1 MIDLNKIAIIAGE
14 HNVTY
19 SELLQ
24 RVAQYAKKTPKG
36 KQTKTLIFSENREGW
51 AYSFFSVWQNEG
63 IAVPVDASST
73 ASDVAYILNDCKP
86 DAVWVSRERETVLR
100 EALGYMGLE
109 NTFGSEAS
117 APSNPPA
124 PNRSPLTTYIIDDY
138 ESLPLADE
146 HPTSILPWNALSE
159 PDNTD
164 TALIIYTSGTTG
176 SPKGVMLSYAA
187 LKANVHSVSYDVPIY
202 SEKRRALV
210 LLPLHH
216 VLPLMGSL
224 IAPLYMGGG
233 IAISPSLSGPDI
245 MDTLQ
250 RGQVGIMIG
259 VPRLW
264 QTLFVGIKKKID
276 QTAVGRML
284 FALCSTLKCRTLSR
298 IVFSSVRKKMGGHI
312 DYCVSG
318 GAALDREIGEGLRT
332 LGLDVLEGYGMT
344 ETAPIIA
351 FTRPGDYIPGC
362 SGLPLPGVDCK
373 LVNGELCVKGPNL
386 MSGYFNRPE
395 ETSAVID
402 SDGYLHTGD
411 LAEFDS
417 VGRITITG
425 RTKEIIVLSNG
436 KNVQPSEIE
445 YKLEKY
451 DSLVK
456 EAAVV
461 QDGDMLR
468 AIIVPQPAW
477 ASTMTDAETAAALK
491 RDVLEPYNKTVSA
504 YKKIMSVLVYRGE
517 LPRTR
522 LDKLQ
527 RYKLGEILK
536 EGKGA
541 RENERKRAVEPT
553 FEEYLSIKHF
563 IETEKGITVHAT
575 DHIETDLALDSL
587 DKISLQ
593 TFIENTFGTSVGV
606 DAMPDFANI
615 EALARH
621 VAASPH
627 PSPAGEGVFP
637 LKGDAGSI
645 LPLKGE
651 GGSWS
656 LPLPTAGFTYRL
668 TSRIF
673 KLFFRCYNSLKIKG
687 AENIPAEGA
696 CILAPNHQSFIDGPL
711 VLSALPWNKLGEYF
725 FYATEEH
732 VRGRRRRLAAK
743 SNVIVMERADLKN
756 SILKLAKVLREGHR
770 VIIFPEGARTHDG
783 QTVPFKKT
791 FAILAKDLEVPIV
804 PVCIRGAYE
813 ALPRGSRFVSP
824 KHIEVTFLPAIR
836 ASADQSY
843 EELTKQTQH
852 AIEALLAR

>member
-24 RVAQYAKKTPKG
+24 RVAQFARKTPKG
-36 KQTKTLIFSENREGW
+36 KQTKTIVFSENREGW
-51 AYSFFSVWQNEG
+51 AYAFFSIWLNEG

-73 ASDVAYILNDCKP
+73 ASDVAYILNDCQP
-86 DAVWVSRERETVLR
+86 DAVWVSRDKEATLKEAIKEANVETKVFL
-100 EALGYMGLE
+100 
-109 NTFGSEAS
+109 
-117 APSNPPA
+117 
-124 PNRSPLTTYIIDDY
+124 IDDF
-138 ESLPLADE
+138 ERLSLQDEPLC
-146 HPTSILPWNALSE
+146 SILPWAALAE
-159 PDNTD
+159 PDNDD

-176 SPKGVMLSYAA
+176 SPKGVMLSYSA

-202 SEKRRALV
+202 TDKRRVLV

-250 RGQVGIMIG
+250 RGKVGIMIG

-264 QTLFVGIKKKID
+264 QTLYVGIKKKID
-276 QTAVGRML
+276 ESPVARLL
-284 FALCSTLKCRTLSR
+284 FKLCSVVKSRTLSR
-298 IVFSSVRKKMGGHI
+298 LVFSSVRKKMGGHL

-318 GAALDREIGEGLRT
+318 GAALDKEIGEGLRT

-362 SGLPLPGVDCK
+362 SGLPLPGVECK
-373 LVNGELCVKGPNL
+373 LVDGELCVKGPNL
-386 MSGYFNRPE
+386 MKGYYNRPE
-395 ETSAVID
+395 ETAQVID
-402 SDGYLHTGD
+402 NDGWLHTGD
-411 LAEFDS
+411 LAQFDS
-417 VGRITITG
+417 VGRITLTG
-425 RTKEIIVLSNG
+425 RTKELIILSNG

-451 DSLVK
+451 DKLVK

-461 QDGDMLR
+461 QDGDKLR
-468 AIIVPQPAW
+468 AIIVPQPLW
-477 ASTMTDAETAAALK
+477 ASTLTDSEVASRLK
-491 RDVLEPYNKTVSA
+491 REVLEPYNMTVSA

-527 RYKLGEILK
+527 RYKLGAILK
-536 EGKGA
+536 EGQGA
-541 RENERKRAVEPT
+541 RDKERESKAEPT
-553 FEEYLSIKHF
+553 CEEYRLIKSF
-563 IETEKGITVHAT
+563 IEQEKGIKVHAA
-575 DHIETDLALDSL
+575 DHVETDLALDSL

-606 DAMPDFANI
+606 DEMPGFPNI
-615 EALARH
+615 EALASY
-621 VAASPH
+621 VAKQKTRMEAEDVDWHQLLTGSVDSLSL
-627 PSPAGEGVFP
+627 PSSGLAYRIVSRI
-637 LKGDAGSI
+637 LKG
-645 LPLKGE
+645 
-651 GGSWS
+651 
-656 LPLPTAGFTYRL
+656 
-668 TSRIF
+668 
-673 KLFFRCYNSLKIKG
+673 FFCLYNRLKIKG
-687 AENIPAEGA
+687 QKNVPAKGA
-696 CILAPNHQSFIDGPL
+696 CILAPNHQSYADAPL
-711 VLSALPWNKLGEYF
+711 VLAGLSWSELGQYY

-732 VRGRRRRLAAK
+732 VKSQYRRKMAAQ
-743 SNVIVMERADLKN
+743 SNVIVMERANLKN

-783 QTVPFKKT
+783 GTVPFKKT
-791 FAILAKDLEVPIV
+791 FAILAKELNVPIV
-804 PVCIRGAYE
+804 PVCIRGAFE
-813 ALPRGSRFVSP
+813 ALPRGSSFMRP
-824 KHIEVTFLPAIR
+824 EHIEVNFLPAIKP
-836 ASADQSY
+836 APEQSY
-843 EELTKQTQH
+843 EDLTQRTQD
-852 AIEALLAR
+852 AIEALLAK

>member
-1 MIDLNKIAIIAGE
+1 MIDLTKIAIIAGN

-24 RVAQYAKKTPKG
+24 RVAQFARKTPKG
-36 KQTKTLIFSENREGW
+36 KETKTVIFSENREGW
-51 AYSFFSVWQNEG
+51 AYSFFSVWLNEG
-63 IAVPVDASST
+63 VAVPVDASST
-73 ASDVAYILNDCKP
+73 VSDVAYILNDCKP
-86 DAVWVSRERETVLR
+86 DAIWVSKEREPVLR
-100 EALGYMGLE
+100 EAIKALPQ
-109 NTFGSEAS
+109 NGSGEWT
-117 APSNPPA
+117 PA
-124 PNRSPLTTYIIDDY
+124 VFFIDDY
-138 ESLPLADE
+138 EQLSVADE
-146 HPTSILPWNALSE
+146 PATSILPWTALGE
-159 PDNTD
+159 PDNND
-164 TALIIYTSGTTG
+164 TAIIIYTSGTTG
-176 SPKGVMLSYAA
+176 SPKGVMLSYAN
-187 LKANVHSVSYDVPIY
+187 LKANVHSVSFDVPIFTD
-202 SEKRRALV
+202 KRRALV

-245 MDTLQ
+245 MDTLC

-264 QTLFVGIKKKID
+264 QTLYVGIKKKID
-276 QTAVGRML
+276 QSAVGRML
-284 FALCSTLKCRTLSR
+284 FAFCHAVNWRPVSR
-298 IVFSSVRKKMGGHI
+298 FVFRSVRKKMGGHI
-312 DYCVSG
+312 DYLVSG
-318 GAALDREIGEGLRT
+318 GAALDKEIGEGLRT
-332 LGLDVLEGYGMT
+332 IGLDVLEGYGMT

-373 LVNGELCVKGPNL
+373 LVDGELCVKGPNL
-386 MSGYFNRPE
+386 MKGYYNRPE
-395 ETSAVID
+395 ETREVID

-411 LAEFDS
+411 LATFDPA
-417 VGRITITG
+417 GRVIITG

-451 DSLVK
+451 ETRVK

-477 ASTMTDAETAAALK
+477 ASTMTDSEVAAQLK
-491 RDVLEPYNKTVSA
+491 REVLEPYNMTVSA

-527 RYKLGEILK
+527 RYKLGAILK
-536 EGKGA
+536 EEQGA
-541 RENERKRAVEPT
+541 RSKEHEMTPEPDS
-553 FEEYLSIKHF
+553 EEYRLIKNF
-563 IETEKGITVHAT
+563 IESEKGVKVHAT

-587 DKISLQ
+587 DKVSLQ
-593 TFIENTFGTSVGV
+593 GFIENTFGTSVGV
-606 DAMPDFANI
+606 DEMPAFPSI

-621 VAASPH
+621 VAAQKTKMEAEDVDWHQLLNGP
-627 PSPAGEGVFP
+627 V
-637 LKGDAGSI
+637 D
-645 LPLKGE
+645 
-651 GGSWS
+651 S
-656 LPLPTAGFTYRL
+656 LPLPSAGFAYRFA
-668 TSRIF
+668 SRLF
-673 KLFFRCYNSLKIKG
+673 KWFFHCNNSLTIKG
-687 AENIPAEGA
+687 RENIPANGA
-696 CILAPNHQSFIDGPL
+696 CILAPNHQSFVDGAL
-711 VLSALPWNKLGEYF
+711 VLSGLPWGTLGEYF

-732 VRGRRRRLAAK
+732 VRSNYRRKMAAK
-743 SNVIVMERADLKN
+743 SNVIVMERANLKS

-770 VIIFPEGARTHDG
+770 IIIFPEGARTHDG

-791 FAILAKDLEVPIV
+791 FAILAKELGVPII

-813 ALPRGSRFVSP
+813 ALPRGSHFIKA
-824 KHIEVTFLPAIR
+824 KHIEVTYLAPLTPLRGDDKEPFT
-836 ASADQSY
+836 Y
-843 EELTKQTQH
+843 EELTRKTEEVINQH
-852 AIEALLAR
+852 LNCSP

>member
-1 MIDLNKIAIIAGE
+1 MIDLTKIAIIAGTR
-14 HNVTY
+14 NVTY

-24 RVAQYAKKTPKG
+24 RVAQFARKTPKG
-36 KQTKTLIFSENREGW
+36 RQTKTVVFSENREGW
-51 AYSFFSVWQNEG
+51 AYAFFSVWMNEG

-73 ASDVAYILNDCKP
+73 PGDVAYILKDCKP
-86 DAVWVSRERETVLR
+86 NAVWVSREREAVLG
-100 EALGYMGLE
+100 EAIK
-109 NTFGSEAS
+109 EA
-117 APSNPPA
+117 NVETKV
-124 PNRSPLTTYIIDDY
+124 LIIDDY
-138 ESLPLADE
+138 EHLSLRDE
-146 HPTSILPWNALSE
+146 PSCSILPWSALSE
-159 PDNTD
+159 PDNND
-164 TALIIYTSGTTG
+164 TAVIIYTSGTTG
-176 SPKGVMLSYAA
+176 SPKGVMLSYAN

-224 IAPLYMGGG
+224 IAPLFMGGG

-245 MDTLQ
+245 MDTLC

-264 QTLFVGIKKKID
+264 QTLYAGIKKKID
-276 QTAVGRML
+276 ASAVARML
-284 FALCSTLKCRTLSR
+284 FSLCSIAKSRTLSR
-298 IVFSSVRKKMGGHI
+298 LVFGSVRKKMGGHI
-312 DYCVSG
+312 DYLVSG

-351 FTRPGDYIPGC
+351 FTRPGDIIPGC
-362 SGLPLPGVDCK
+362 SGLPLPGVECK
-373 LVNGELCVKGPNL
+373 LVNGELCVKGPNV
-386 MSGYFNRPE
+386 MKGYYNRPE
-395 ETSAVID
+395 ETAEVID
-402 SDGYLHTGD
+402 SDGWLHTGD

-417 VGRITITG
+417 VGRVTITG

-451 DSLVK
+451 DTLVK

-468 AIIVPQPAW
+468 AIIVPQPSW
-477 ASTMTDAETAAALK
+477 ASTLTDSEVAARLK
-491 RDVLEPYNKTVSA
+491 REVLEPYNMTVSA

-527 RYKLGEILK
+527 RYKLGAILK
-536 EGKGA
+536 EGQGA
-541 RENERKRAVEPT
+541 RDKEREAKPEPDS
-553 FEEYLSIKHF
+553 EEYRLIKNF
-563 IETEKGITVHAT
+563 IETEKGVKVHAA

-593 TFIENTFGTSVGV
+593 TFIENTFGTSLGV
-606 DAMPDFANI
+606 DEMPGFPNI
-615 EALARH
+615 EALARY
-621 VAASPH
+621 VASQAAPFQTSSRGGTAAS
-627 PSPAGEGVFP
+627 GEAMGDGAVDWHQLLNAP
-637 LKGDAGSI
+637 LDN
-645 LPLKGE
+645 
-651 GGSWS
+651 
-656 LPLPTAGFTYRL
+656 LPLPTTGFAYRFV
-668 TSRIF
+668 SRIL
-673 KLFFRCYNSLKIKG
+673 KGLFLLYNHLTIKG
-687 AENIPAEGA
+687 RENVPAKGA
-696 CILAPNHQSFIDGPL
+696 CILAPNHQSYADAAL
-711 VLSALPWNKLGEYF
+711 VLAGLPWATLGEYF

-732 VRGRRRRLAAK
+732 VKSSYRKRMAAK
-743 SNVIVMERADLKN
+743 SNVIVMERANLKN

-791 FAILAKDLEVPIV
+791 FAILAKELNVPII
-804 PVCIRGAYE
+804 PVCIDGAFE
-813 ALPRGSRFVSP
+813 ALPRGSSFLRP
-824 KHIEVTFLPAIR
+824 KHIEVTFMPAINGTT
-836 ASADQSY
+836 DLSY
-843 EELTKQTQH
+843 EELTRRTEDVINH
-852 AIEALLAR
+852 HLNSPR

>member
-1 MIDLNKIAIIAGE
+1 MINLNKVAIIAGE

-19 SELLQ
+19 SELLR
-24 RVAQYAKKTPKG
+24 RVAQFARKTPKG
-36 KQTKTLIFSENREGW
+36 KQTKTVIFSENREGW
-51 AYSFFSVWQNEG
+51 AYAFFSVWQNEG
-63 IAVPVDASST
+63 VVVPVDASST
-73 ASDVAYILNDCKP
+73 ASDVAYILRDCQP
-86 DAVWVSRERETVLR
+86 DAVWVSKERESVLR
-100 EALGYMGLE
+100 ESLALFKGE
-109 NTFGSEAS
+109 EA
-117 APSNPPA
+117 PKVF
-124 PNRSPLTTYIIDDY
+124 LIDDC
-138 ESLPLADE
+138 EGLSLADE
-146 HPTSILPWNALSE
+146 PATSILPWAALSE
-159 PDNTD
+159 PDNDD
-164 TALIIYTSGTTG
+164 TAVIIYTSGTTG
-176 SPKGVMLSYAA
+176 SPKGVMLSYSE

-276 QTAVGRML
+276 ESAVARAL
-284 FALCSTLKCRTLSR
+284 FAICKMLGSRTLSR
-298 IVFSSVRKKMGGHI
+298 LVFSSVRKKMGGHI

-318 GAALDREIGEGLRT
+318 GAALDKEIGEGLRT

-362 SGLPLPGVDCK
+362 SGLPLPGVECK
-373 LVNGELCVKGPNL
+373 LVDGELCVKGPNL
-386 MSGYFNRPE
+386 MKGYFNRPE
-395 ETSAVID
+395 ETAEVID
-402 SDGYLHTGD
+402 ADGYLHTGD
-411 LAEFDS
+411 LAEFDA
-417 VGRITITG
+417 VGRVTITG

-451 DSLVK
+451 ETLVK

-468 AIIVPQPAW
+468 AIIVPQPLW
-477 ASTMTDAETAAALK
+477 SSTLTDSEVAMRLK
-491 RDVLEPYNKTVSA
+491 RDVLEPYNRTVSA

-522 LDKLQ
+522 LEKLQ
-527 RYKLGEILK
+527 RYKLADILK
-536 EGKGA
+536 EKQGA
-541 RENERKRAVEPT
+541 RNKEHEQAAEPT
-553 FEEYLSIKHF
+553 FEEYRLIKAF
-563 IETEKGITVHAT
+563 IEQEKGTKVHAA

-593 TFIENTFGTSVGV
+593 DFIERTFGTSVGV
-606 DAMPDFANI
+606 DEMPAFANI
-615 EALARH
+615 EALASH
-621 VAASPH
+621 VAKEKTRMEAEDVDWHQLLNGP
-627 PSPAGEGVFP
+627 V
-637 LKGDAGSI
+637 DN
-645 LPLKGE
+645 
-651 GGSWS
+651 
-656 LPLPTAGFTYRL
+656 LPLPTSGFAHRFCSRL
-668 TSRIF
+668 F
-673 KLFFRCYNSLKIKG
+673 KGFFCLYNSLKIKG
-687 AENIPAEGA
+687 QKNIPASGA
-696 CILAPNHQSFIDGPL
+696 CILAPNHQSFVDGPL
-711 VLSALPWNKLGEYF
+711 VLAGLPWNQLGEYF

-732 VRGRRRRLAAK
+732 VRGDYRRKMAAK
-743 SNVIVMERADLKN
+743 ANVIVMERANLKN

-783 QTVPFKKT
+783 GTVPFKKT
-791 FAILAKDLEVPIV
+791 FAILAHELGVPIV
-804 PVCIRGAYE
+804 PVCIKGAYE
-813 ALPRGSRFVSP
+813 ALPRGSRYMKP
-824 KHIEVTFLPAIR
+824 KHIEVTYLPQIKP
-836 ASADQSY
+836 SAEQTY
-843 EELTKQTQH
+843 EELTRQTQN
-852 AIEALLAR
+852 AIEEVLA